1 MAQELFADRSFCRF
15 NEIEIQINLANS
27 RIHSTAN
34 GTTIFTRIIAIICLS
49 FPVVMAMDILA
60 SDETEIEKSDDYSSP
75 GPQLFITA
83 FLFSTIPFYWIIF
96 NVELRN
102 YVIRKVSRRCQPL
115 DIINLY
121 IVLFVICH
129 LPLVI
134 TIYVYGCEFCGNY

>member
-1 MAQELFADRSFCRF
+1 MLIVFCCCRF
-15 NEIEIQINLANS
+15 NDIEIQINLANS

-49 FPVVMAMDILA
+49 IPVFMAMDILA
-60 SDETEIEKSDDYSSP
+60 SDATEIDKSDDYSSP

-102 YVIRKVSRRCQPL
+102 YVIRKVSRQRNKIHPL
-115 DIINLY
+115 
-121 IVLFVICH
+121 
-129 LPLVI
+129 LPKVKI
-134 TIYVYGCEFCGNY
+134 TPNVC